1 MLLRFPCTYTTLK
14 ACCKRTACR
23 VNITKFAKVESWED
37 HVKMYTEDGNFV
49 NIERSAVMLR
59 EHNGGSD
66 DTVTKSVVQQ
76 HRREFFFTPKTQAL

>member
-1 MLLRFPCTYTTLK
+1 VRTYTTLK

-49 NIERSAVMLR
+49 NIERSAVMQ
-59 EHNGGSD
+59 
-66 DTVTKSVVQQ
+66 T
-76 HRREFFFTPKTQAL
+76 